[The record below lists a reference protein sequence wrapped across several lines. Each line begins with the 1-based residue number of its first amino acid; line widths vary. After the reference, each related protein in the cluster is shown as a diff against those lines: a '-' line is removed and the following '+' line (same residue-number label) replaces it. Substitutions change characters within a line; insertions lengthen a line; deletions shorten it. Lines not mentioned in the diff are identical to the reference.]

1 MTPTPAVTEATRTT
15 LQARAARARQN
26 ARSRIATTRA
36 AVIGGVAAATCALAA
51 FIGSVA
57 SGSSTASAGT
67 SASRPPGSVQ
77 PLLSGGGPGDDQGGG
92 RGPVGG
98 GTSRSFGGSA
108 PGASSGQGDATS
120 GGS

>member
-1 MTPTPAVTEATRTT
+1 MTPEPPVSQATRTT
-15 LQARAARARQN
+15 PQARAVRARQN

-36 AVIGGVAAATCALAA
+36 ALIGGVAAATCALAV

-57 SGSSTASAGT
+57 SGASTASVRT
-67 SASRPPGSVQ
+67 SASGPPGSVQ
-77 PLLSGGGPGDDQGGG
+77 PLFG
-92 RGPVGG
+92 RGEPGADNGG

-108 PGASSGQGDATS
+108 PGASSGEGDATS